1 MYLIATAHWPER
13 HFGSEWVGCLLEDRV
28 ASINLLEGGRINYE
42 YFFANL
48 EKYFLLI
55 CSD

>member
-28 ASINLLEGGRINYE
+28 ASINLLEGVELIMNIFREFG
-42 YFFANL
+42 
-48 EKYFLLI
+48 KYFLLI